1 MYTYD
6 QGQTSSVALG
16 IGRLDAFGKS
26 PKKKKAEESAEAKRL
41 EAEMSKLAVKA
52 AWSGVDRTYK
62 EWLKVRDETDITKW
76 PIHQMAAQA
85 AMMLGKADSRYVR
98 LWIALALL
106 NRAQGPLEERD
117 KISKELKLLGD
128 KWAYVEIR
136 LTRKSSDS
144 LEPVSVDASEG
155 GTETIRLAQEKL
167 RAERKFFGSLP
178 LGTYSISGQSISL
191 KEDRAN
197 SHVWKSLFYKKKDG
211 SFWMLYVPRPPT
223 SEVNPPLH
231 QYD

>member
-6 QGQTSSVALG
+6 QGQTSVAPG

-26 PKKKKAEESAEAKRL
+26 PKKTAQASAEAKRL
-41 EAEMSKLAVKA
+41 EDEMTKLAAKA
-52 AWSGVDRTYK
+52 AWSGVDRTYQ
-62 EWLKVRDETDITKW
+62 EWLKVRDETDPTKW
-76 PIHQMAAQA
+76 PIYQTAAHA
-85 AMMLGKADSRYVR
+85 AMMLGKADSRYFR
-98 LWIALALL
+98 LWTALALL
-106 NRAQGPLEERD
+106 KLAQGPSEERD
-117 KISKELKLLGD
+117 NMNKEMKILGD

-155 GTETIRLAQEKL
+155 GSEAIKLAQETL
-167 RAERKFFGSLP
+167 RTERKFFGSLP
-178 LGTYSISGQSISL
+178 LGSYSISGQSISL
-191 KEDRAN
+191 AEDRAK
-197 SHVWKSLFYKKKDG
+197 SRVWKSLFYQKKDG
-211 SFWMLYVPRPPT
+211 SFWMLYVPRPST